1 MKQTD
6 PEIANGCDLDVSP
19 ARAFA
24 LLTEPAELSR
34 WFAED
39 VEIDPRAGGL
49 FTYAG
54 RGAYVPTSTKLTAF
68 EPGRTL
74 AWEWPLHG
82 VLGYVTATVTPA
94 EPGDGCRVDV
104 VCSFPTLPPIPRG
117 REHVDDLW
125 RFHLGALKALSEGE
139 TDVVLPDFGDP
150 TPEVRQSIH
159 IAAPRSAVFKALIE
173 PEMLAEW
180 TLFGKPEVDPRI
192 GGKYSYGWVYEAEG
206 KTLYGGPTRI
216 LDMEQDV
223 RLVTDWPDW
232 RGDDTNGEQK
242 ITWLLE
248 DDGTGTKLTLIHD
261 GFGRASDISDFP
273 FGWVGFL
280 DGIRSAVVKAQ
291 EQSASVEG
299 KTTS

>member
-6 PEIANGCDLDVSP
+6 LVITNGCDLDVSP

-24 LLTEPAELSR
+24 LLSEPAELRR

-39 VEIDPRAGGL
+39 IEIDAREGGL
-49 FTYAG
+49 FTFAG
-54 RGAYVPTSTKLTAF
+54 RGAYVPTSTRLTAF
-68 EPGRTL
+68 EPGRML
-74 AWEWPLHG
+74 AWDWPLHG
-82 VLGYVTATVTPA
+82 VQGRVTATVTPSDT
-94 EPGDGCRVDV
+94 GDGCRVDV
-104 VCSFPTLPPIPRG
+104 VCSFPTRPPIPRG
-117 REHVDDLW
+117 RELVDDLW
-125 RFHLGALKALSEGE
+125 RFHLGALKALSHGE

-159 IAAPRSAVFKALIE
+159 IDAPRSAVFKALIE

-232 RGDDTNGEQK
+232 RGDATNGGQK

-248 DDGTGTKLTLIHD
+248 DDGAGTRLTLIHD

-273 FGWVGFL
+273 FGWAGFL
-280 DGIRSAVVKAQ
+280 DGIKSAVSKTAGLQ
-291 EQSASVEG
+291 DAEEG
-299 KTTS
+299 KSPS